1 MPTPPIAFGA
11 SGWRGILG
19 DDFTFSNVRRVTR
32 AVARCFR
39 AAAAPKS
46 PRVFIGYDTRFLSE
60 HFSREVASVLHA
72 EGVRPVLSAGFV
84 PTPAVSHAVLHGRFD
99 GAIHLTGGH
108 QTSEY
113 HGMKIAVRDG
123 LPAPP
128 EMMRSV
134 EAILRENPDPSPAP
148 PLDPSRVK
156 QIDAAPEYRKAV
168 RRHFRPRVLARGRL
182 KLVWDSGH
190 GAGGDH
196 LPALVGA
203 AARVSSIR
211 TGRDVTFGG
220 LLPDCSER
228 HLAPLIEEVRRRGAH
243 LGLATD
249 GDADRFGVV
258 DRGGRFVPANFLLPL
273 LADYLLETRR
283 PGSGIA
289 RSVAT
294 TRLLDDVAALHGVSI
309 FETPV
314 GSQEARPL
322 LSSGRAFLACEESA
336 GMTLRGH
343 VPENDGLLAG
353 CLIAEMVAFRRKP
366 LHHQIQDLFRR
377 IPQRVSRRE
386 DYRLDSEQIEELRLR
401 LENPPES
408 LAGRKVARIERH
420 DGPLL
425 IFQDGSWFFA
435 RLSGTEPVAR
445 CYAEARSP
453 RDLARLLDAGRALIQ
468 AR

>member
-19 DDFTFSNVRRVTR
+19 DDFTFGNVRRVTR
-32 AVARCFR
+32 ALARCFR
-39 AAAAPKS
+39 DATPSKA

-60 HFSREVASVLHA
+60 HFSREVAAVLHA
-72 EGVRPVLSAGFV
+72 EGVKPVLSSDFV
-84 PTPAVSHAVLHGRFD
+84 PTPAVSHAVSHGRFD
-99 GAIHLTGGH
+99 GGIHLTGGH

-113 HGMKIAVRDG
+113 HGMKVSVRDG
-123 LPAPP
+123 APAPA
-128 EMMRSV
+128 EMLRSV
-134 EAILRENPDPSPAP
+134 EAILRESPDGSPAP
-148 PLDPSRVK
+148 PLDPERLK
-156 QIDAAPEYRKAV
+156 RLDPAQEYRKAV
-168 RRHFRPRVLARGRL
+168 RRHFRSRVLAGGKL

-190 GAGGDH
+190 GAGGEH
-196 LPALVGA
+196 LPALMGS
-203 AARVSSIR
+203 AARVISIR
-211 TGRDVTFGG
+211 AQRDVTFGG
-220 LLPDCSER
+220 LPPDCSER
-228 HLAPLIEEVRRRGAH
+228 YLAPLVEEVRRRGAH

-249 GDADRFGVV
+249 GDGDRFGVV

-273 LADYLLETRR
+273 LADYLIETRK
-283 PGSGIA
+283 PGTGIA

-309 FETPV
+309 FETPM
-314 GSQEARPL
+314 GSGHARQVL
-322 LSSGRAFLACEESA
+322 ADGRAFLACEESA
-336 GMTLRGH
+336 GMILSGH
-343 VPENDGLLAG
+343 VPEKDGLLAG

-366 LHHQIQDLFRR
+366 LHRQIQELFRR

-386 DYRLDSEQIEELRLR
+386 DYHLDSEQIEELRVR

-425 IFQDGSWFFA
+425 TFQDGSWFFA
-435 RLSGTEPVAR
+435 RVSGTEPVAR

-453 RDLARLLDAGRALIQ
+453 KDLARLLDAGRALIQ